1 VTVDAAHHDRAVS
14 DPAGLITDLVTA
26 KEHQL
31 GRDQVHAVVA
41 AVAGG
46 RAKSRR
52 LALAVAGRP
61 AVLADGRS
69 PAPRAVANMLV
80 ALHDAG
86 ARGIPLPACA
96 QCGRRVRGF
105 QRRGQDWYCTPCTRR
120 GEPCAACGKDR
131 PVASRDRAGRPRCA
145 KCPDD
150 DGRDPVTVIHGIIT
164 ALDPGAGRETVARV
178 VRQAA
183 PRPSYQQKL
192 AWALEENPA
201 LLTGDGQL
209 APLRAIPR
217 FIEMLHDAGVAGVV
231 RPACG
236 RCGRVVRIDKPLDG
250 VRVCRTCIAHSRTE
264 PCARCGA
271 IREPVTRDGQGRPI
285 CANCFI
291 IAPENQETCTGCGRV
306 RRVERRTTDGPL
318 CSRCPSLPVLACS
331 VCGQTV
337 PCGISR
343 ATGLPWCPPCQRR
356 RAACSACGRHEP
368 VASGTLNRPLCADC
382 TPPPP
387 WAGCPVCSDPDHPS
401 PGTCARCIVNARL
414 DELMGPDAG
423 TLPPGLQALRRE
435 IAGAEHAVTAM
446 RWAAKPSI
454 APVLSGLADGSIPL
468 THQALDGLPQR
479 PALAHLRQTLVATGA
494 LPWRDE
500 EMTRL
505 EAFLRG
511 LLDAQADPE
520 RRRLLHRY
528 LIWRLVRRMRSRNN
542 GKPATRQQI
551 LLTRRLARGAIAF
564 LDWLDS
570 AGLTMGTCQQADLD
584 RWLASGQAVYR
595 EEAGRLIRW
604 AHAARLTSCYL
615 PSAARWTGPSAIL
628 DGKDRWDIARR
639 LLHDD
644 TLKPEDRLAGLLVL
658 LYAQGITALSGMTV
672 GQVQASGDGTVRL
685 QFGRVPVQLPEP
697 AASIAL
703 AVAANRKGHATI
715 GAAGPSPW
723 LFPGG
728 QPGQPISGA
737 RLTKRLH
744 ALGISPRQARSTAL
758 FQLAAEIPAAI
769 LARTLGVSTS
779 VAVTWQRL
787 SAGDWAAYAADVSR
801 RPPQQP
807 FPSHHETPGQP
818 RPAPPAPMPPD

>member
-1 VTVDAAHHDRAVS
+1 MR
-14 DPAGLITDLVTA
+14 
-26 KEHQL
+26 
-31 GRDQVHAVVA
+31 RD
-41 AVAGG
+41 
-46 RAKSRR
+46 
-52 LALAVAGRP
+52 
-61 AVLADGRS
+61 
-69 PAPRAVANMLV
+69 
-80 ALHDAG
+80 
-86 ARGIPLPACA
+86 
-96 QCGRRVRGF
+96 
-105 QRRGQDWYCTPCTRR
+105 
-120 GEPCAACGKDR
+120 EPCAACRKDR

-150 DGRDPVTVIHGIIT
+150 DGRDPVTVIHGIVT
-164 ALDPGAGRETVARV
+164 ALDPGAGRETVAGA

-192 AWALEENPA
+192 AWALEKNPA
-201 LLTGDGQL
+201 LLTGDGHL
-209 APLRAIPR
+209 APLRAIPQ
-217 FIEMLHDAGVAGVV
+217 FIEMLHGAGVAGVV

-236 RCGRVVRIDKPLDG
+236 RCGRVVRTDKPLDG

-285 CANCFI
+285 CASCFVT
-291 IAPENQETCTGCGRV
+291 APENLETCTGCGRV
-306 RRVERRTTDGPL
+306 RPVERRTADGPL

-331 VCGQTV
+331 VCAQTV

-368 VASGTLNRPLCADC
+368 AASGTLNRPLCAGC

-387 WAGCPVCSDPDHPS
+387 WARCPVCRDPDHPS

-423 TLPPGLQALRRE
+423 ALPPGLQALRRE

-505 EAFLRG
+505 EAFLHG
-511 LLDAQADPE
+511 LLDFQADPE

-528 LIWRLVRRMRSRNN
+528 LIWHLVRRMRSRNN
-542 GKPATRQQI
+542 GKPATRQQA

-564 LDWLDS
+564 LDWLGS

-628 DGKDRWDIARR
+628 DGEDRWDIARR

-644 TLKPEDRLAGLLVL
+644 TLKSEDRLAGLLVL
-658 LYAQGITALSGMTV
+658 FYAQGVTALSRMT
-672 GQVQASGDGTVRL
+672 
-685 QFGRVPVQLPEP
+685 GRPGPGRRQRHRPAPARPGARP
-697 AASIAL
+697 AARAGRLDRPRRRGQPQRPRHHRGRRAIAL
-703 AVAANRKGHATI
+703 AV
-715 GAAGPSPW
+715 
-723 LFPGG
+723 PGG

-737 RLTKRLH
+737 RLTKRLD

-758 FQLAAEIPAAI
+758 FQLAAEVPAAI

-779 VAVTWQRL
+779 VAVLWQRL
-787 SAGDWAAYAADVSR
+787 SAGDWAVYAADVSR
-801 RPPQQP
+801 RPPQQSV
-807 FPSHHETPGQP
+807 PSRHETPGQP
-818 RPAPPAPMPPD
+818 

>member
-1 VTVDAAHHDRAVS
+1 VTVDAAHHDRAMS
-14 DPAGLITDLVTA
+14 DPAGLVTELVTA

-52 LALAVAGRP
+52 LALALAGRP

-69 PAPRAVANMLV
+69 PAPRAVANLLV

-86 ARGIPLPACA
+86 ARDIPLPACA
-96 QCGRRVRGF
+96 RCGRQVRGF
-105 QRRGQDWYCTPCTRR
+105 QRRGQDWYCTPCMRR
-120 GEPCAACGKDR
+120 DEPCAACRKDR

-150 DGRDPVTVIHGIIT
+150 DGRDPVTVIHGIVT
-164 ALDPGAGRETVARV
+164 ALDPGAGRETVAGA
-178 VRQAA
+178 VRRAA

-192 AWALEENPA
+192 AWALEKNPA
-201 LLTGDGQL
+201 LLTGDGHL

-217 FIEMLHDAGVAGVV
+217 FIEMLHGAGVAGVV

-236 RCGRVVRIDKPLDG
+236 RCGRVVRIDKPMDG

-271 IREPVTRDGQGRPI
+271 IREPVTRDGQGQPI
-285 CANCFI
+285 CASCFVT
-291 IAPENQETCTGCGRV
+291 APENLETCTGCGRV
-306 RRVERRTTDGPL
+306 RPVERRTADGPL

-368 VASGTLNRPLCADC
+368 AASGTLNRPLCAGC

-423 TLPPGLQALRRE
+423 ALPPGLQALRRE
-435 IAGAEHAVTAM
+435 IAGAKHAVTAM

-505 EAFLRG
+505 EAFLHG
-511 LLDAQADPE
+511 LLDFQADPE

-528 LIWRLVRRMRSRNN
+528 LIWHLVRRMRSRNN
-542 GKPATRQQI
+542 GKPATRQQA

-564 LDWLDS
+564 LDWLGS

-604 AHAARLTSCYL
+604 AHAARLSSCYL

-628 DGKDRWDIARR
+628 DGEDRWDIARR

-658 LYAQGITALSGMTV
+658 LYAQGVTALSRMTA
-672 GQVQASGDGTVRL
+672 GQVQASGNGTVRL
-685 QFGRVPVQLPEP
+685 QLGRVPVQLPEP

-737 RLTKRLH
+737 RLTKRLD

-758 FQLAAEIPAAI
+758 FQLAAEVPAAI

-801 RPPQQP
+801 RPPPQSV
-807 FPSHHETPGQP
+807 PSRHETPGQP
-818 RPAPPAPMPPD
+818 

>member
-1 VTVDAAHHDRAVS
+1 VTVDTAHHDRVMS
-14 DPAGLITDLVTA
+14 DPAGLITQLVMEA
-26 KEHQL
+26 GPGL
-31 GRDQVHAVVA
+31 GREQVREAVS

-52 LALAVAGRP
+52 LALALAGRP
-61 AVLADGRS
+61 EVLADGRS
-69 PAPRAVANMLV
+69 PAPRAVADLLV

-86 ARGIPLPACA
+86 SGETSLPACA
-96 QCGRRVRGF
+96 QCGRKVRGF
-105 QRRGQDWYCTPCTRR
+105 QRAGQDWYCSSCARTHD
-120 GEPCAACGKDR
+120 EPCAACGENR
-131 PVASRDRAGRPRCA
+131 TVASRDRAGRPRCA

-150 DGRDPVTVIHGIIT
+150 DGRDPVAVIHGLIT
-164 ALDPGAGRETVARV
+164 VLDPGAGRETVADA
-178 VRQAA
+178 VRRSA

-201 LLTGDGQL
+201 LLTGDGHL

-217 FIEMLHDAGVAGVV
+217 FIEILDDAGIAGVV
-231 RPACG
+231 RPSCG
-236 RCGRVVRIDKPLDG
+236 RCGRVMRIDKPLDG
-250 VRVCRTCIAHSRTE
+250 VRVCRTCIARSRTE

-271 IREPVTRDGQGRPI
+271 AREPVTRDGQGRPV

-291 IAPENQETCTGCGRV
+291 TAPENLETCTGCGRV
-306 RRVERRTTDGPL
+306 RPVGRRTADGPL
-318 CSRCPSLPVLACS
+318 CARCPPLAVMTCT
-331 VCGQTV
+331 VCGQTA

-343 ATGLPWCPPCQRR
+343 ATGKPWCPACQRR
-356 RAACSACGRHEP
+356 RAGCSACGRREAI
-368 VASGTLNRPLCADC
+368 ASGTLDTPLCAGC

-401 PGTCARCIVNARL
+401 PGRCARCIINARL
-414 DELMGPDAG
+414 DELMGPADG
-423 TLPPGLQALRRE
+423 PLPPGLRALRRE
-435 IAGAEHAVTAM
+435 IATAEHAITAT
-446 RWAAKPSI
+446 RWLAKPSV

-468 THQALDGLPQR
+468 THQALDELPQR
-479 PALAHLRQTLVATGA
+479 PALAYLRQTLVATGA
-494 LPWRDE
+494 LPARDE
-500 EMTRL
+500 EMIRL
-505 EAFLRG
+505 EAFLHG

-528 LIWRLVRRMRSRNN
+528 LIWHLVRRMRSRNN
-542 GKPATRQQI
+542 GKPVTRQQA
-551 LLTRRLARGAIAF
+551 LLTRRLARGAITF

-570 AGLTMGTCQQADLD
+570 AGLTLENCRQGDLD
-584 RWLASGQAVYR
+584 RWAGSGQAAYR

-615 PSAARWTGPSAIL
+615 PAAARWTGPAAVL
-628 DGKDRWDIARR
+628 DGEDRWDIARR

-644 TLKPEDRLAGLLVL
+644 TLKPGDRLAGLLVL
-658 LYAQGITALSGMTV
+658 LYAQGITAISRMTAD
-672 GQVQASGDGTVRL
+672 QVHAGDDGTVRL
-685 QFGRVPVQLPEP
+685 QLGQVPVQLPEP

-703 AVAANRKGHATI
+703 AAAGNRKGHATI

-737 RLTKRLH
+737 RLTQRLD

-758 FQLAAEIPAAI
+758 FQLAAEVPAAI
-769 LARTLGVSTS
+769 LARTLGVSTG

-801 RPPQQP
+801 RPRQQP
-807 FPSHHETPGQP
+807 VPSRHETQDPT
-818 RPAPPAPMPPD
+818 